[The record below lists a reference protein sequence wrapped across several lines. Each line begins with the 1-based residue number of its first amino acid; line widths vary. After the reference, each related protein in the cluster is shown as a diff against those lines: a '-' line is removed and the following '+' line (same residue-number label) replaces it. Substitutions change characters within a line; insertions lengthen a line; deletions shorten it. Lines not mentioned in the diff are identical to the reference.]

1 MRYTVPTRKEVS
13 LRLKEYDLSSNIF
26 SRDSLKV
33 SLVKQI
39 IRTKLTPAER
49 NILLVYA
56 ELQSVRKVK
65 DVLGSKI
72 TLTTGMVTRIR
83 KKVKQEYE
91 KIVTKNSKERSLG
104 EIKGN

>member
-1 MRYTVPTRKEVS
+1 MKSYSVPSRKEVG
-13 LRLKEYDLSSNIF
+13 LRLKEYNLDEDIF
-26 SRDSLKV
+26 SKDSTKV

-49 NILLVYA
+49 QILLTYA

-72 TLTTGMVTRIR
+72 ACTSNVVSRIKR
-83 KKVKQEYE
+83 KVKSEY
-91 KIVTKNSKERSLG
+91 SKLSKL
-104 EIKGN
+104 

>member
-49 NILLVYA
+49 NILLVHA
-56 ELQSVRKVK
+56 DLQSVRKVK

-91 KIVTKNSKERSLG
+91 KITKES
-104 EIKGN
+104 

>member
-13 LRLKEYDLSSNIF
+13 LRLREYDLSSNIF
-26 SRDSLKV
+26 SKDSLKV

-83 KKVKQEYE
+83 KKVKLEYE
-91 KIVTKNSKERSLG
+91 KIVTKKVNS
-104 EIKGN
+104 

>member
-26 SRDSLKV
+26 SKDSLKV

-56 ELQSVRKVK
+56 ELQSVRKVN
-65 DVLGSKI
+65 DVLGRKI
-72 TLTTGMVTRIR
+72 TLTTGIVTRMR
-83 KKVKQEYE
+83 KKVKLEYE
-91 KIVTKNSKERSLG
+91 KIANKKS
-104 EIKGN
+104 

>member
-1 MRYTVPTRKEVS
+1 MRYTVPTRREVS

-26 SRDSLKV
+26 SKDSLKV

-83 KKVKQEYE
+83 KKVKLEYE

-104 EIKGN
+104 EIKEN

>member
-1 MRYTVPTRKEVS
+1 MRYAVPTRKEVS

-26 SRDSLKV
+26 SKDSLKV

-39 IRTKLTPAER
+39 IRTKLTPTER

-56 ELQSVRKVK
+56 ELQRVRKVK
-65 DVLGSKI
+65 AVLGSKI

-91 KIVTKNSKERSLG
+91 KIVNKE
-104 EIKGN
+104 K

>member
-1 MRYTVPTRKEVS
+1 MRYTVPTRREVS

-26 SRDSLKV
+26 SKDSLKV

-83 KKVKQEYE
+83 KKVKLEYE

>member
-1 MRYTVPTRKEVS
+1 M
-13 LRLKEYDLSSNIF
+13 
-26 SRDSLKV
+26 
-33 SLVKQI
+33 
-39 IRTKLTPAER
+39 TPAER

-91 KIVTKNSKERSLG
+91 KITKES
-104 EIKGN
+104 